1 LIMERAV
8 LNRKDNIKPR
18 VKRFLEQ
25 TAGGRNPHDALIFID
40 HEDNVRVIGNDIE
53 SRFGGAVNPYTPA
66 AILSLPNG
74 EKASN
79 VYVTRF
85 NMFILSTTGNVYATG
100 NNTEGNCALPAGAG
114 VVDVSIP
121 TLTAINNCKKVILSS
136 AAGTTYTAMFL
147 TNDGLVYAA
156 GRNQYG
162 QIGDNTTTNTGN
174 TGPKLSIGPGNPYG
188 NPTVTVIDV
197 VGVGSLPSTNVY
209 QSFCALLS
217 DGTVWCVGY
226 GAAGQMGNNTTTA
239 VNSLWRQVR
248 YVTTDLPI
256 QNVVRIFANSY
267 EASSSFYAL
276 DSSSNLYGWGFNGQ
290 GQLGIGSI
298 TNASR
303 ATLSSSN
310 VLDVWS
316 FNGVSGSIIVK
327 RTDNKYYGAGHN
339 QYGQIAVG
347 DTANKNTFTEITS
360 LTGKNIEQI
369 YFCGPNA
376 PHVWA
381 KEVGINKIYGA
392 GHNAQGQLGLY
403 NTATAVT
410 SFTEVPFNVSSP
422 IIDIMPI
429 YTNGIGG
436 YTVILT
442 ADGQT
447 YFTGQSRYN
456 YAGRPDRNVLSFCQN
471 TWNLVGG

>member
-1 LIMERAV
+1 MQKLV
-8 LNRKDNIKPR
+8 LSRGQNIIPK
-18 VKRFLEQ
+18 VKRFVEQ
-25 TAGGRNPHDALIFID
+25 MAGGRNPFDCLVFID
-40 HEDNVRVIGNDIE
+40 TEDNVRAIGQDIQ
-53 SRFGGAVNPYTPA
+53 SRFSGAVDSYSPS
-66 AILSLPNG
+66 AILTLPNG
-74 EKASN
+74 EKASK

-147 TNDGLVYAA
+147 TNNGQLYAA

-162 QIGDNTTTNTGN
+162 QIGDNSTTNTGN
-174 TGPKLSIGPGNPYG
+174 TGPKLSLGPSNTYG
-188 NPTVTVIDV
+188 NPTVTVIDA

-217 DGTVWCVGY
+217 NGTVWCVGY
-226 GAAGQMGNNTTTA
+226 GADGQMGNNTITA
-239 VNSLWRQVR
+239 INSTWKQVR

-256 QNVVRIFANSY
+256 QNVVRIFGNSY

-290 GQLGIGSI
+290 GQLGTGNTTS
-298 TNASR
+298 ASR

-316 FNGVSGSIIVK
+316 FNGVSGSVIIK
-327 RTDNKYYGAGHN
+327 RTDGKFYAAGHN
-339 QYGQIAVG
+339 LYGQLGVG
-347 DTANKNTFTEITS
+347 DTANKTSFTEITS
-360 LTGKNIEQI
+360 LNNKNIVQIFTGSGNAPCVFAKAAGTNQI
-369 YFCGPNA
+369 YVTGYNGYGNCG
-376 PHVWA
+376 V
-381 KEVGINKIYGA
+381 
-392 GHNAQGQLGLY
+392 Y
-403 NTATAVT
+403 NTTNVT
-410 SFTEVPFNVSSP
+410 SYTEVPFNVTSP

-429 YTNGIGG
+429 TTEGVGSYTL
-436 YTVILT
+436 ILT

-447 YFTGQSRYN
+447 YFTGQSRWSYIGSPN
-456 YAGRPDRNVLSFCQN
+456 RNETIFRKN
-471 TWNLVGG
+471 TKYIVGA